1 MFSCSVLDNIL
12 PSTSHENNTRTFHVS
27 GFWFRTLTVF
37 QLGVVVVG
45 WWWWWWLGGGVV
57 FCHSGRI
64 KKEWAAKEGVTISSQ
79 EKKEKKILRS
89 TTKNRRR
96 NTHCHHE
103 AIIVTYSWLSA
114 FSFPKEH
121 PGGLFYF
128 GFFVHFPVEQSCE
141 TPFLVRLAG
150 LRDYSCMEIALP
162 AQILVRET
170 LADWATSSSSSI
182 TIV

>member
-1 MFSCSVLDNIL
+1 M
-12 PSTSHENNTRTFHVS
+12 
-27 GFWFRTLTVF
+27 
-37 QLGVVVVG
+37 VVVVVV
-45 WWWWWWLGGGVV
+45 VV
-57 FCHSGRI
+57 FVFYHSGRI
-64 KKEWAAKEGVTISSQ
+64 KNEWAAKEGVAIPTK
-79 EKKEKKILRS
+79 EKRKRKKEKNFLTKYNNKIDEE
-89 TTKNRRR
+89 TGR
-96 NTHCHHE
+96 NTHCHHD

>member
-1 MFSCSVLDNIL
+1 MNGLQKK
-12 PSTSHENNTRTFHVS
+12 
-27 GFWFRTLTVF
+27 TLQF
-37 QLGVVVVG
+37 QLQKKRKK
-45 WWWWWWLGGGVV
+45 GGKKGKKV
-57 FCHSGRI
+57 FSY
-64 KKEWAAKEGVTISSQ
+64 EVQ
-79 EKKEKKILRS
+79 QKIDEE
-89 TTKNRRR
+89 TGR
-96 NTHCHHE
+96 NTHCHHD